1 MFDLIGADHRPRAA
15 CCYSSALSE
24 TELGGTTRALA
35 GHILAADGDSSA
47 WPGGQGVSPA
57 TDDHILATGRRS
69 SAGLNW
75 VTSLLDQLE
84 LEEPRIHVLSSRLI
98 FHLLDALKDDAEV
111 GARISLVEAA
121 RSKLAW
127 LHDQARD
134 SAEYARDLSISYERL
149 GDLYASLGEPARALE
164 HYQKDLAIRE
174 ELRRRAPSSAEY
186 ARDLSI
192 SYMKL
197 GDLQVR
203 LGEPARALEHY
214 QQALAIREELR
225 RRAPDSAQYA
235 RDLVVSYH
243 RLAGIHH
250 QTGDR
255 TLAGEFLGRCHDELR
270 RMRATNTYLD
280 PALARLLNRLD
291 AASGQ

>member
-1 MFDLIGADHRPRAA
+1 VFHLIGADHRLRAA

-57 TDDHILATGRRS
+57 TDDHIVATGRRS

-84 LEEPRIHVLSSRLI
+84 LEQPRIHDLSSRLI

-111 GARISLVEAA
+111 GARTSLVEAA

-127 LHDQARD
+127 LHDQSAD

-149 GDLYASLGEPARALE
+149 GDLY
-164 HYQKDLAIRE
+164 
-174 ELRRRAPSSAEY
+174 
-186 ARDLSI
+186 
-192 SYMKL
+192 
-197 GDLQVR
+197 VR
-203 LGEPARALEHY
+203 LGEPAGAGALPTGAGGPRGAAAAGPGQRRVCPGPVGEL
-214 QQALAIREELR
+214 QQAGG
-225 RRAPDSAQYA
+225 P
-235 RDLVVSYH
+235 
-243 RLAGIHH
+243 
-250 QTGDR
+250 
-255 TLAGEFLGRCHDELR
+255 AGEFGGTGAGPGEESSRQEMSQRDGKELAVELHRFAAVIGQHAGSTGGRAVREG
-270 RMRATNTYLD
+270 A
-280 PALARLLNRLD
+280 
-291 AASGQ
+291 